1 MANNSGSIL
10 KKFLSDI
17 LFDRFKM
24 FISINGNT
32 QGSRI
37 KVLCQFY
44 QISLRHPL
52 DLDLALVASTSNFT
66 SSFGCHINATR

>member
-17 LFDRFKM
+17 LSDRFNM

-37 KVLCQFY
+37 KVY
-44 QISLRHPL
+44 VNSIK
-52 DLDLALVASTSNFT
+52 LV
-66 SSFGCHINATR
+66 